1 MFSNAGTLLDRLQ
14 GLFSKGFLVG
24 GIVPLVLL
32 FFINWGLLYFYY
44 EDLYKAWLPFV
55 LPPKE
60 GEIMYWVKIVLILFT
75 GGLVIWNL
83 NPWFRQL
90 LEGRFLPKAIYNWFR
105 NVQYDKRNVLTR
117 EKENM
122 DRVLYDY
129 RTGVDKWITRFS
141 TARFGKKSEKEGEA
155 PPALKIA
162 FKETRDKTRS
172 AAIMPFETMEAFA
185 KELEKELQAT
195 GKVSKEL
202 DALQT
207 GFEKLFQETW
217 SNLEYRYDRLIVDMR
232 QRFPS
237 EDGGLGPTSM
247 ANFSMVHREYSAY
260 RYGLDIEHF
269 WIRLLKVIRGDKD
282 FYPML
287 EEAKNQLDF
296 GIAFTIILGAT
307 TLLWIP
313 LSFMAEGWW
322 PFLLVAT
329 LGPLATKI
337 AYQVAVQSYRGFTEV
352 VRSAIDLN
360 RFQLLTLLHVEL
372 PADATTEKALW
383 QKLET
388 GEGNLTYQ
396 HSKPSAKEP
405 AEERSDAFG

>member
-32 FFINWGLLYFYY
+32 FFINWGLLYFFY
-44 EDLYKAWLPFV
+44 EGLYKAWLPVV

-90 LEGRFLPKAIYNWFR
+90 LEGRFLPKFLYNWLR
-105 NVQYDKRNVLTR
+105 NVQYDWRKKLAD
-117 EKENM
+117 EKENISQ
-122 DRVLYDY
+122 VVVDY
-129 RTGVDKWITRFS
+129 RTDVDEWIRRF
-141 TARFGKKSEKEGEA
+141 TVARSGKESEKGVPVA
-155 PPALKIA
+155 DNLKKA
-162 FKETRDKTRS
+162 FTTIRNNSRS
-172 AAIMPFETMEAFA
+172 AAIISFDTMEAFA
-185 KELEKELQAT
+185 KELEKELQNAV
-195 GKVSKEL
+195 KVGKEL
-202 DALQT
+202 DNIHT
-207 GFEKLFQETW
+207 GFVKLLRETR
-217 SNLEYRYDRLIVDMR
+217 SNLEYKFERLIVDMG

-237 EDGGLGPTSM
+237 EEGGMGPTSM
-247 ANFSMVHREYSAY
+247 ANFSMVHREYGAH
-260 RYGLDIEHF
+260 RYGLDIEYF

-296 GIAFTIILGAT
+296 GIAFTIILGVT
-307 TLLWIP
+307 TVVWLP
-313 LSFMAEGWW
+313 LSFCAAGFW
-322 PFLLVAT
+322 PFTLVVS
-329 LGPLATKI
+329 LGPLATHI

-372 PADATTEKALW
+372 PADPTDEKALW

-388 GEGNLTYQ
+388 GDDTLSYR
-396 HSKPSAKEP
+396 HPSPAAKGAAQEDS
-405 AEERSDAFG
+405 EAFG